1 MLPKQR
7 TTASRALAI
16 ILSAAMAF
24 GGVPTRALAEI
35 ADELSTQDGA
45 TEASQSSD
53 AGSSAG
59 STVQPTTGETGETA
73 PTDGGTATAGAAGA
87 SEGPSTT
94 AAQDASSDS
103 KSS

>member
-1 MLPKQR
+1 MGPEVRDMLPKQC

-59 STVQPTTGETGETA
+59 STVQPTTGDL
-73 PTDGGTATAGAAGA
+73 DGR
-87 SEGPSTT
+87 
-94 AAQDASSDS
+94 DRSD
-103 KSS
+103 